1 MASLKETKTRIAS
14 VKSTL
19 QITSAM
25 KMVAAAKLH
34 RAQMAI
40 AGMMPYQEKLH
51 EILQDLL
58 ADGGVRKSLESPL
71 LTAGGSRRVAVVAFS
86 SNSSLCGG
94 FNATAVKSLLGEL
107 EALAQ
112 EGLSHED
119 IDFYPVGRKVAEAG
133 RKIGLPARLDS
144 SHMLDKPAYEPAA
157 GLAQQLI
164 ESFEKGEVGRIVLL
178 YNHYKSNAAQPPVR
192 ETYLPLTLPA
202 GAAIAP
208 ESEEE
213 DLIVEPGKKE
223 VLESLI
229 PKVLLLKVYTVL
241 MDSCAAEHAARTVA
255 MQLAS
260 DNADELL
267 EQLTLE
273 YNKRRQ
279 QAITSEL
286 LDIVG
291 GSLA

>member
-34 RAQMAI
+34 RAQQAI
-40 AGMMPYQEKLH
+40 AGMLPYQEKLH

-58 ADGGVRKSLESPL
+58 ADRSVRAALDTPL
-71 LTAGGSRRVAVVAFS
+71 LQDNGSPRVAVVAFS

-107 EALAQ
+107 AALEDA
-112 EGLSHED
+112 GLQREQ
-119 IDFYPVGRKVAEAG
+119 IDLYPVGRKVAEAA
-133 RKIGLPARLDS
+133 RKTGFLIRRDAS
-144 SHMLDKPAYEPAA
+144 SLLDKPAYEPAA
-157 GLAQQLI
+157 ELARELT

-178 YNHYKSNAAQPPVR
+178 YNHYKSNAAQPPTR
-192 ETYLPLTLPA
+192 EVYLPLELPA
-202 GAAIAP
+202 AL
-208 ESEEE
+208 ESRGDD
-213 DLIVEPGKKE
+213 DLIVEPDRKE
-223 VLESLI
+223 VVEALL
-229 PKVLLLKVYTVL
+229 PKVLLLKIYTVL
-241 MDSCAAEHAARTVA
+241 MDSFAAEQAARTVA

-267 EQLTLE
+267 DQLTLE

>member
-34 RAQMAI
+34 RAQQAI
-40 AGMMPYQEKLH
+40 AGMLPYQEKLH

-58 ADGGVRKSLESPL
+58 SDAKVRTSLDSPL
-71 LTAGGSRRVAVVAFS
+71 LTGNDSRRVAVVAFS

-94 FNATAVKSLLGEL
+94 FNAVAVKSMLGEL
-107 EALAQ
+107 DGLEK
-112 EGLSHED
+112 EGVARND

-133 RKIGLPARLDS
+133 RKIGLTAAYDA
-144 SHMLDKPAYEPAA
+144 SHLLDKPAYAPAA
-157 GLAQQLI
+157 ELAARLTEQ
-164 ESFEKGEVGRIVLL
+164 FEQGKVGRIVLL
-178 YNHYKSNAAQPPVR
+178 YNHYKSNASQPPVR
-192 ETYLPLTLPA
+192 ESYLPLTLPEGHA
-202 GAAIAP
+202 VVG
-208 ESEEE
+208 ED
-213 DLIVEPGKKE
+213 DLIVEPGRKE
-223 VLESLI
+223 VLESLL
-229 PKVLLLKVYTVL
+229 PKVLLLKIYTVL
-241 MDSCAAEHAARTVA
+241 MDSYAAEQAARTVA

-267 EQLTLE
+267 EQLILE

>member
-34 RAQMAI
+34 RAQQAI
-40 AGMMPYQEKLH
+40 GNMLPYQEKLN

-58 ADGGVRKSLESPL
+58 AGKGVREAIDSPL
-71 LTAGGSRRVAVVAFS
+71 LQAGAGDRIALVAFS

-94 FNATAVKSLLGEL
+94 FNATAVKSFLTEL
-107 EALAQ
+107 EKLEK
-112 EGLSHED
+112 EGVARER
-119 IDFYPVGRKVAEAG
+119 IDVYPVGRKMADAV
-133 RKIGLPARLDS
+133 RKVGITARRDASAL
-144 SHMLDKPAYEPAA
+144 LDKPAYEPAA
-157 GLAQQLI
+157 DLARQLT

-178 YNHYKSNAAQPPVR
+178 YNHYKSNASQPPVR
-192 ETYLPLTLPA
+192 ETYLPLSLPE
-202 GAAIAP
+202 AASQ
-208 ESEEE
+208 ELEE

-223 VLESLI
+223 VVEALL
-229 PKVLLLKVYTVL
+229 PKVLLLKIYTVL
-241 MDSCAAEHAARTVA
+241 LDSYAAEQAARTVA

>member
-1 MASLKETKTRIAS
+1 MPSLKETKTRIAS

-25 KMVAAAKLH
+25 KMVAAAKLP
-34 RAQMAI
+34 RAQTAI
-40 AGMMPYQEKLH
+40 GNMLPYQEKLSG
-51 EILQDLL
+51 ILHDLL
-58 ADGGVRKSLESPL
+58 AGSGVVASLDSPL
-71 LTAGGSRRVAVVAFS
+71 LTRGTSPRVAVVAFS
-86 SNSSLCGG
+86 SNTSLCGG
-94 FNATAVKSLLGEL
+94 FNATAVKSLLTEFGKL
-107 EALAQ
+107 ES
-112 EGLSHED
+112 EGLTPAQ
-119 IDFYPVGRKVAEAG
+119 IDFYPVGKKVADAG
-133 RKIGLPARLDS
+133 RKVGFPPKYDA
-144 SHMLDKPAYEPAA
+144 SHLLDKPAYEPAA
-157 GLAQQLI
+157 ELARRLTG
-164 ESFEKGEVGRIVLL
+164 EFEEGRVGRIVLL
-178 YNHYKSNAAQPPVR
+178 HNHYKSNAAQPPVR
-192 ETYLPLTLPA
+192 KTYLPLSLPSVEE
-202 GAAIAP
+202 GAP
-208 ESEEE
+208 DE

-223 VLESLI
+223 VVETLL
-229 PKVLLLKVYTVL
+229 PKVLLLDIYTTL
-241 MDSCAAEHAARTVA
+241 MDSYAAEQAARTVA

>member
-34 RAQMAI
+34 RAQQAI
-40 AGMMPYQEKLH
+40 AGMTPYQEKLL
-51 EILQDLL
+51 EILHDLL
-58 ADGGVRKSLESPL
+58 ANASVRAASDTPL
-71 LTAGGSRRVAVVAFS
+71 LAGNDSKRVALVAFS

-94 FNATAVKSLLGEL
+94 FNTTAVKSLLGEL
-107 EALAQ
+107 DALRKQ
-112 EGLSHED
+112 GLDPEKD
-119 IDFYPVGRKVAEAG
+119 VDFWPVGRKVAEAG
-133 RKIGLPARLDS
+133 RKVGLKARREAGTLLD
-144 SHMLDKPAYEPAA
+144 HPAYEPAA
-157 GLAQQLI
+157 ELAAQLI
-164 ESFEKGEVGRIVLL
+164 DSFGKGEVGSVVLL

-192 ETYLPLTLPA
+192 EVYLPYRLPQDE
-202 GAAIAP
+202 AAVTD
-208 ESEEE
+208 EE
-213 DLIVEPGKKE
+213 LIVEPGRRE
-223 VLESLI
+223 VLEALL
-229 PKVLLLKVYTVL
+229 PKVLLLKIYTVL
-241 MDSCAAEHAARTVA
+241 LDSCAAEHAARTVA

>member
-34 RAQMAI
+34 RAQQAI
-40 AGMMPYQEKLH
+40 AGMLPYQEKLH

-58 ADGGVRKSLESPL
+58 ADRSVRAALDTPL
-71 LTAGGSRRVAVVAFS
+71 LQDNGSPRVAVVAFS

-107 EALAQ
+107 AALEDA
-112 EGLSHED
+112 GLKREQ
-119 IDFYPVGRKVAEAG
+119 IDLYPVGRKVAEAA
-133 RKIGLPARLDS
+133 RKTGFLIRRDAS
-144 SHMLDKPAYEPAA
+144 SLLDKPAYEPAA
-157 GLAQQLI
+157 ELARELT

-178 YNHYKSNAAQPPVR
+178 YNHYKSNAAQPPTR
-192 ETYLPLTLPA
+192 EVYLPLELPA
-202 GAAIAP
+202 AL
-208 ESEEE
+208 ESHADD
-213 DLIVEPGKKE
+213 DLIVEPDRKE
-223 VLESLI
+223 VVEALL
-229 PKVLLLKVYTVL
+229 PKVLLLKIYTVL
-241 MDSCAAEHAARTVA
+241 MDSFAAEQAARTVA

-267 EQLTLE
+267 DQLTLE

>member
-34 RAQMAI
+34 RAQQAI
-40 AGMMPYQEKLH
+40 AGMLPYQEKLY

-58 ADGGVRKSLESPL
+58 SDAKVRSSLDSPL
-71 LTAGGSRRVAVVAFS
+71 LAGNDSKRVAVVAFS

-94 FNATAVKSLLGEL
+94 FNAVAVKSMLSEL
-107 EALAQ
+107 DALEKDGIARA
-112 EGLSHED
+112 D

-133 RKIGLPARLDS
+133 RKIGLTATFDASPL
-144 SHMLDKPAYEPAA
+144 LDKPAYGPATE
-157 GLAQQLI
+157 LAARLTEQ
-164 ESFEKGEVGRIVLL
+164 FEQGKVGRIVLL
-178 YNHYKSNAAQPPVR
+178 YNHYKSNASQPPVR
-192 ETYLPLTLPA
+192 ETYLPLALPE
-202 GAAIAP
+202 GHAAVDD
-208 ESEEE
+208 
-213 DLIVEPGKKE
+213 DLIVEPGRKE
-223 VLESLI
+223 VLESLL
-229 PKVLLLKVYTVL
+229 PKVLLLKIYTVL
-241 MDSCAAEHAARTVA
+241 MDSYAAEQAARTVA

-267 EQLTLE
+267 EQLILE

>member
-1 MASLKETKTRIAS
+1 MASLKETKNRIAS

-34 RAQMAI
+34 RAQNAI
-40 AGMMPYQEKLH
+40 GNMLPYQDKLGD
-51 EILQDLL
+51 ILHNLL
-58 ADGGVRKSLESPL
+58 AGSGVRASLDSPL
-71 LTAGGSRRVAVVAFS
+71 LAQGVSPRVAVVAFS

-94 FNATAVKSLLGEL
+94 FNATAVKSLLAEFEQL
-107 EALAQ
+107 EGQGLTPAQ
-112 EGLSHED
+112 

-133 RKIGLPARLDS
+133 RKVGFIPKHDA
-144 SHMLDKPAYEPAA
+144 SHLLDKPAYEPAA
-157 GLAQQLI
+157 GFARMLTAA
-164 ESFEKGEVGRIVLL
+164 FENGSVGRIILL
-178 YNHYKSNAAQPPVR
+178 YNHYKSNASQPPTR
-192 ETYLPLTLPA
+192 EMYLPVSLPSVEE
-202 GAAIAP
+202 AAR
-208 ESEEE
+208 EE

-223 VLESLI
+223 VLEALL
-229 PKVLLLKVYTVL
+229 PKVLLLKIYTVL
-241 MDSCAAEHAARTVA
+241 MDSYAAEQAARTVA

-291 GSLA
+291 GSYV

>member
-34 RAQMAI
+34 RAQQAI
-40 AGMMPYQEKLH
+40 GNMLPYQEKLN

-58 ADGGVRKSLESPL
+58 GGKGVREAIDSPL
-71 LTAGGSRRVAVVAFS
+71 LKAGASDRIALVAFS

-94 FNATAVKSLLGEL
+94 FNATAVKSLLTEL
-107 EALAQ
+107 ESLEK
-112 EGLSHED
+112 EGVARER
-119 IDFYPVGRKVAEAG
+119 IDVYPVGKKMADAVRKVG
-133 RKIGLPARLDS
+133 ITARHDASNL
-144 SHMLDKPAYEPAA
+144 LDKPAYEPAA
-157 GLAQQLI
+157 ELARQLT

-178 YNHYKSNAAQPPVR
+178 YNHYKSNASQPPVR
-192 ETYLPLTLPA
+192 ETYLPLSLPE
-202 GAAIAP
+202 AASQ
-208 ESEEE
+208 ELEE

-223 VLESLI
+223 VVEALL
-229 PKVLLLKVYTVL
+229 PKVLLLKIYTVL
-241 MDSCAAEHAARTVA
+241 LDSYAAEQAARTVA

>member
-34 RAQMAI
+34 RAQQAI
-40 AGMMPYQEKLH
+40 GNMLPYQEKLN

-58 ADGGVRKSLESPL
+58 AGKGVREAIDSPL
-71 LTAGGSRRVAVVAFS
+71 LQAGASDRITLVAFS

-94 FNATAVKSLLGEL
+94 FNATAVKSFLTEL
-107 EALAQ
+107 EKLEKDGVAR
-112 EGLSHED
+112 ER
-119 IDFYPVGRKVAEAG
+119 IDVYPVGRKMADAV
-133 RKIGLPARLDS
+133 RKVGITAKRDASAL
-144 SHMLDKPAYEPAA
+144 LDKPAYEPATD
-157 GLAQQLI
+157 LARQLT

-178 YNHYKSNAAQPPVR
+178 YNHYKSNASQPPVR
-192 ETYLPLTLPA
+192 ETYLPLSLPETA
-202 GAAIAP
+202 SQ
-208 ESEEE
+208 ELEE

-223 VLESLI
+223 VVEALL
-229 PKVLLLKVYTVL
+229 PKVLLLKIYTVL
-241 MDSCAAEHAARTVA
+241 LDSYAAEQAARTVA

>member
-19 QITSAM
+19 QITAAM

-34 RAQMAI
+34 RAQQAI
-40 AGMMPYQEKLH
+40 AGMLPYEEKLH
-51 EILQDLL
+51 GILQRLL
-58 ADGGVRKSLESPL
+58 ADRVVRTSLETPL
-71 LTAGGSRRVAVVAFS
+71 LQENGSPRVAVVAFS

-94 FNATAVKSLLGEL
+94 FNATAVKSLLTEL
-107 EALAQ
+107 SALEDA
-112 EGLSHED
+112 GLTRGQ
-119 IDFYPVGRKVAEAG
+119 IDLYPVGRKVAEAA
-133 RKIGLPARLDS
+133 RKTGFTIRRDASAL
-144 SHMLDKPAYEPAA
+144 LDKPAYEPAA
-157 GLAQQLI
+157 DLARQLT

-178 YNHYKSNAAQPPVR
+178 YNHYKSNASQPPTR
-192 ETYLPLTLPA
+192 DIYLPLELPA
-202 GAAIAP
+202 AQVTRNDD
-208 ESEEE
+208 
-213 DLIVEPGKKE
+213 DLIVEPGRKE
-223 VLESLI
+223 VVEALL
-229 PKVLLLKVYTVL
+229 PKVLLLKIYTVL
-241 MDSCAAEHAARTVA
+241 MDSFAAEQAARTVA

-267 EQLTLE
+267 DQLTLE

>member
-19 QITSAM
+19 QITAAM

-34 RAQMAI
+34 RAQQAI
-40 AGMMPYQEKLH
+40 AGMLPYEEKLH
-51 EILQDLL
+51 GILQNLL
-58 ADGGVRKSLESPL
+58 ADSAVRKSLETPL
-71 LTAGGSRRVAVVAFS
+71 LQENGSPRVAVVAFS

-107 EALAQ
+107 GALEDA
-112 EGLSHED
+112 GLSREQ
-119 IDFYPVGRKVAEAG
+119 IDLYPVGRKVAEAA
-133 RKIGLPARLDS
+133 RKTGFRIRRDASVL
-144 SHMLDKPAYEPAA
+144 LDKPAYEPAA
-157 GLAQQLI
+157 DLARQLI

-178 YNHYKSNAAQPPVR
+178 YNHYKSNASQPPTR
-192 ETYLPLTLPA
+192 ELYLPLELPA
-202 GAAIAP
+202 TL
-208 ESEEE
+208 ESREED
-213 DLIVEPGKKE
+213 DLIVEPGRKE
-223 VLESLI
+223 VVEALL
-229 PKVLLLKVYTVL
+229 PKVLLLKIYTVL
-241 MDSCAAEHAARTVA
+241 MDSYAAEQAARTVA

-267 EQLTLE
+267 DQLTLE

-291 GSLA
+291 GSLT

>member
-19 QITSAM
+19 QITAAM

-34 RAQMAI
+34 RAQQAI
-40 AGMMPYQEKLH
+40 GNMVPYQEKLH

-58 ADGGVRKSLESPL
+58 VGSGVRASVESPL
-71 LTAGGSRRVAVVAFS
+71 LTPSDNRRVAIVAFS

-107 EALAQ
+107 DRLQA
-112 EGLSHED
+112 EGLTWED
-119 IDFYPVGRKVAEAG
+119 IDFYPAGRKVAEAG
-133 RKIGLPARLDS
+133 RKVGLKAAMDA
-144 SHMLDKPAYEPAA
+144 SHLLDKPAYAPAA
-157 GLAQQLI
+157 QLAQTLI
-164 ESFEKGEVGRIVLL
+164 ERFEKGEIGRIILL
-178 YNHYKSNAAQPPVR
+178 YNHYKSNASQPPVR
-192 ETYLPLTLPA
+192 ETYLPLTLPETA
-202 GAAIAP
+202 DGP
-208 ESEEE
+208 VEE
-213 DLIVEPGKKE
+213 DLIVEPGKKQ
-223 VLESLI
+223 VLESLL
-229 PKVLLLKVYTVL
+229 PKVLLLKIYTVL
-241 MDSCAAEHAARTVA
+241 MDSYAAEQAARTVA

>member
-34 RAQMAI
+34 RAQQAI
-40 AGMMPYQEKLH
+40 TGMVPYQDKLAS
-51 EILQDLL
+51 ILHDLL
-58 ADGGVRKSLESPL
+58 SGAGVRASLDSPL
-71 LTAGGSRRVAVVAFS
+71 LREGASPRVAVVAFS

-94 FNATAVKSLLGEL
+94 FNATAVKALLSEL
-107 EALAQ
+107 DALESAGMPREQ
-112 EGLSHED
+112 
-119 IDFYPVGRKVAEAG
+119 IDLYAVGKKIADAA
-133 RKIGLPARLDS
+133 RKIGFPLREDA
-144 SHMLDKPAYEPAA
+144 SHLLDKPSYEPAA
-157 GLAQQLI
+157 AFAQKLTD
-164 ESFEKGEVGRIVLL
+164 SFEKGEVGRIILL
-178 YNHYKSNAAQPPVR
+178 YNHYKSNASQPPTR
-192 ETYLPLTLPA
+192 EIYLPLALPPVA
-202 GAAIAP
+202 EGAL
-208 ESEEE
+208 ED

-223 VLESLI
+223 VVEALL
-229 PKVLLLKVYTVL
+229 PKVLLLKIFTVL
-241 MDSCAAEHAARTVA
+241 MDSYAAEQAARTVA

-291 GSLA
+291 GSLT

>member
-19 QITSAM
+19 QITAAM

-34 RAQMAI
+34 RAQQAI
-40 AGMMPYQEKLH
+40 AGMLPYQEKLH

-58 ADGGVRKSLESPL
+58 ADRSVRAALDTPL
-71 LTAGGSRRVAVVAFS
+71 LQDNGSPRVAVVAFS

-107 EALAQ
+107 AALEDA
-112 EGLSHED
+112 GLQREQ
-119 IDFYPVGRKVAEAG
+119 IDLYPVGRKIAEAA
-133 RKIGLPARLDS
+133 RKTGFPVRRDAS
-144 SHMLDKPAYEPAA
+144 SLLDKPAYEPAA
-157 GLAQQLI
+157 ELARELT

-178 YNHYKSNAAQPPVR
+178 YNHYKSNAAQPPTR
-192 ETYLPLTLPA
+192 EVYLPLELPA
-202 GAAIAP
+202 AL
-208 ESEEE
+208 ESRSDD
-213 DLIVEPGKKE
+213 DLIVEPDRKE
-223 VLESLI
+223 VVEALL
-229 PKVLLLKVYTVL
+229 PKVLLLKIYTVL
-241 MDSCAAEHAARTVA
+241 MDSFAAEQAARTVA

-267 EQLTLE
+267 DQLTLE

>member
-34 RAQMAI
+34 RAQQAI
-40 AGMMPYQEKLH
+40 GNMVPYQEKLH

-58 ADGGVRKSLESPL
+58 AGKGVREVIESPL
-71 LTAGGSRRVAVVAFS
+71 LKAGASDRIALVAFS

-94 FNATAVKSLLGEL
+94 FNATAVKSFLTEL
-107 EALAQ
+107 ERL
-112 EGLSHED
+112 ENDGVTRD
-119 IDFYPVGRKVAEAG
+119 RIDVYPVGKKMADAIRKVGITPRRDASA
-133 RKIGLPARLDS
+133 L
-144 SHMLDKPAYEPAA
+144 LDKPAYEPAA
-157 GLAQQLI
+157 ELARELT
-164 ESFEKGEVGRIVLL
+164 ERFEKGEVASIVLL
-178 YNHYKSNAAQPPVR
+178 YNHYKSNASQPPVR
-192 ETYLPLTLPA
+192 ETYLPLSL
-202 GAAIAP
+202 P
-208 ESEEE
+208 ESASQDLEE
-213 DLIVEPGKKE
+213 DFIVEPGKKE
-223 VLESLI
+223 VVEALL
-229 PKVLLLKVYTVL
+229 PKVLLLKIYTVL
-241 MDSCAAEHAARTVA
+241 LDSYAAEQAARTVA

-291 GSLA
+291 GTLT

>member
-19 QITSAM
+19 QITAAM

-34 RAQMAI
+34 RAQQAI
-40 AGMMPYQEKLH
+40 AGMLPYEEKLH
-51 EILQDLL
+51 GILQRLL
-58 ADGGVRKSLESPL
+58 ADRVVRSSLETPL
-71 LTAGGSRRVAVVAFS
+71 LQENGSPRVAVVAFS

-94 FNATAVKSLLGEL
+94 FNATAVKSLLTEL
-107 EALAQ
+107 SALEDA
-112 EGLSHED
+112 GLTRGQ
-119 IDFYPVGRKVAEAG
+119 IDLYPVGRKVAEAA
-133 RKIGLPARLDS
+133 RKTGFTIRRDASAL
-144 SHMLDKPAYEPAA
+144 LDKPAYEPAA
-157 GLAQQLI
+157 ELARQLT

-178 YNHYKSNAAQPPVR
+178 YNHYKSNASQPPTR
-192 ETYLPLTLPA
+192 DIYLPLELPA
-202 GAAIAP
+202 AREAQGDD
-208 ESEEE
+208 
-213 DLIVEPGKKE
+213 DLIVEPGRKE
-223 VLESLI
+223 VVEALL
-229 PKVLLLKVYTVL
+229 PKVLLLKIYTVL
-241 MDSCAAEHAARTVA
+241 MDSFAAEQAARTVA

-267 EQLTLE
+267 DQLTLE

-291 GSLA
+291 GSLT

>member
-34 RAQMAI
+34 RAQLAI
-40 AGMMPYQEKLH
+40 AGMLPYQEKLH
-51 EILQDLL
+51 GILQDLL
-58 ADGGVRKSLESPL
+58 AGEGVRASLETPL
-71 LTAGGSRRVAVVAFS
+71 LSEGEGTRTAVVAFS

-94 FNATAVKSLLGEL
+94 FNATAVKSLLSEL
-107 EALAQ
+107 DALRKA
-112 EGLSHED
+112 GLNPETD

-133 RKIGLPARLDS
+133 RKVGLQAHYDASKL
-144 SHMLDKPAYEPAA
+144 LDKPAWEPTAA
-157 GLAQQLI
+157 FAQQLI
-164 ESFEKGEVGRIVLL
+164 DSFEKGEVSRIILL
-178 YNHYKSNAAQPPVR
+178 YNHYKSNASQPPTR
-192 ETYLPLTLPA
+192 ETYLPLTLPE
-202 GAAIAP
+202 AAT
-208 ESEEE
+208 EQDSG
-213 DLIVEPGKKE
+213 DLIVEPGRKE
-223 VLESLI
+223 VVESLL
-229 PKVLLLKVYTVL
+229 PQVLRLKIYTVL
-241 MDSCAAEHAARTVA
+241 LDSSAAEHAARTVA

-291 GSLA
+291 GSVA

>member
-1 MASLKETKTRIAS
+1 MASLKETKTRIGS

-34 RAQMAI
+34 RAQQAI
-40 AGMMPYQEKLH
+40 GNMLPYQQKLH

-58 ADGGVRKSLESPL
+58 AGKGVREAIDSPL
-71 LTAGGSRRVAVVAFS
+71 LKAGESDRIALVAFS

-94 FNATAVKSLLGEL
+94 FNATAVKSLLSEL
-107 EALAQ
+107 DRLEK
-112 EGLSHED
+112 EGVTRD
-119 IDFYPVGRKVAEAG
+119 RIDVYPVGKKMAEAV
-133 RKIGLPARLDS
+133 RKIGIPARQDA
-144 SHMLDKPAYEPAA
+144 SHLLDKPAYEPAA
-157 GLAQQLI
+157 ELAQQLT

-178 YNHYKSNAAQPPVR
+178 YNHYKSNASQPPVR
-192 ETYLPLTLPA
+192 ETYLPLSLPEA
-202 GAAIAP
+202 DGQ
-208 ESEEE
+208 ELEE

-223 VLESLI
+223 VVEALL
-229 PKVLLLKVYTVL
+229 PKVLLLKIYTVL
-241 MDSCAAEHAARTVA
+241 MDSYAAEQAARTVA

>member
-1 MASLKETKTRIAS
+1 MASLKETKTRIGS

-34 RAQMAI
+34 RAQQAI
-40 AGMMPYQEKLH
+40 GNMVPYQEKLH

-58 ADGGVRKSLESPL
+58 AGSGVRASLDSPL
-71 LTAGGSRRVAVVAFS
+71 LKENGSDRVALVAFS

-94 FNATAVKSLLGEL
+94 FNATAVKSFLNEL
-107 EALAQ
+107 ESLEADGVTR
-112 EGLSHED
+112 ER
-119 IDFYPVGRKVAEAG
+119 IDVYPVGKKMAEAV
-133 RKIGLPARLDS
+133 RKTGIAARFDA
-144 SHMLDKPAYEPAA
+144 SHLLDKPAYEPAA
-157 GLAQQLI
+157 ALAQQLLD
-164 ESFEKGEVGRIVLL
+164 SFEKGEVGRIVLL

-192 ETYLPLTLPA
+192 ETYLPLALPEAA
-202 GAAIAP
+202 GRNQD
-208 ESEEE
+208 EE
-213 DLIVEPGKKE
+213 LIVEPGKKE
-223 VLESLI
+223 VVEDLL
-229 PKVLLLKVYTVL
+229 PKVLLLKIYTVL
-241 MDSCAAEHAARTVA
+241 MDSYAAEQAARTVA

>member
-34 RAQMAI
+34 RAQQAI
-40 AGMMPYQEKLH
+40 GNMLPYQEKLN

-58 ADGGVRKSLESPL
+58 AGKGVREAIDSPL
-71 LTAGGSRRVAVVAFS
+71 LQAGASDRIALVAFS

-94 FNATAVKSLLGEL
+94 FNATAVKSFLTEL
-107 EALAQ
+107 ESLEK
-112 EGLSHED
+112 EGVSRER
-119 IDFYPVGRKVAEAG
+119 IDVYPVGKKMADAVRKVGITAKRDASA
-133 RKIGLPARLDS
+133 L
-144 SHMLDKPAYEPAA
+144 LDKPAYEPAA
-157 GLAQQLI
+157 ELARQLT

-178 YNHYKSNAAQPPVR
+178 YNHYKSNASQPPVR
-192 ETYLPLTLPA
+192 ETYLPLSLPE
-202 GAAIAP
+202 AASQ
-208 ESEEE
+208 ELEE

-223 VLESLI
+223 VVEALL
-229 PKVLLLKVYTVL
+229 PKVLLLKIYTVL
-241 MDSCAAEHAARTVA
+241 LDSYAAEQAARTVA

>member
-34 RAQMAI
+34 RAQQAI
-40 AGMMPYQEKLH
+40 AGMLPYQEKLH

-58 ADGGVRKSLESPL
+58 ADRSVRAALDTPL
-71 LTAGGSRRVAVVAFS
+71 LQDNGSPRVAVVAFS

-107 EALAQ
+107 AALEDA
-112 EGLSHED
+112 GLKREQ
-119 IDFYPVGRKVAEAG
+119 IDLYPVGRKVAEAA
-133 RKIGLPARLDS
+133 RKTGFLIRRDAS
-144 SHMLDKPAYEPAA
+144 SLLDKPAYEPAA
-157 GLAQQLI
+157 ELARELT

-178 YNHYKSNAAQPPVR
+178 YNHYKSNAAQPPTR
-192 ETYLPLTLPA
+192 EVYLPLELPA
-202 GAAIAP
+202 AL
-208 ESEEE
+208 ESQADD
-213 DLIVEPGKKE
+213 DLIVEPDRKE
-223 VLESLI
+223 VVEALL
-229 PKVLLLKVYTVL
+229 PKVLLLKIYTVL
-241 MDSCAAEHAARTVA
+241 MDSFAAEQAARTVA

-267 EQLTLE
+267 DQLTLE

>member
-40 AGMMPYQEKLH
+40 ANMVPYQEKLH

-58 ADGGVRKSLESPL
+58 AGKGVREAIDSPL
-71 LTAGGSRRVAVVAFS
+71 LQAGGSDRVALVAFS

-94 FNATAVKSLLGEL
+94 FNATAVKSLLNEL
-107 EALAQ
+107 EKLER
-112 EGLSHED
+112 EGVTRD
-119 IDFYPVGRKVAEAG
+119 RIDVYPVGKKIAEAV
-133 RKIGLPARLDS
+133 RKIGITPRRDAS
-144 SHMLDKPAYEPAA
+144 SLLDKPAYEPAA
-157 GLAQQLI
+157 ELAEELTQ
-164 ESFEKGEVGRIVLL
+164 SFEKGEVGRIILL
-178 YNHYKSNAAQPPVR
+178 YNHYKSNASQPPVR
-192 ETYLPLTLPA
+192 ETYLPLALPEA
-202 GAAIAP
+202 EAQAL
-208 ESEEE
+208 EE

-223 VLESLI
+223 VVEALL
-229 PKVLLLKVYTVL
+229 PKVLLLKIYTVL
-241 MDSCAAEHAARTVA
+241 MDSYAAEQAARTVA

>member
-34 RAQMAI
+34 RAQQAI
-40 AGMMPYQEKLH
+40 TGMLPYQEKLH
-51 EILQDLL
+51 GILQDLL
-58 ADGGVRKSLESPL
+58 ADRNVRTALETPL
-71 LTAGGSRRVAVVAFS
+71 LRDNGSPRVAVVAFS

-94 FNATAVKSLLGEL
+94 FNTTAVKALLNEL
-107 EALAQ
+107 GAL
-112 EGLSHED
+112 ED
-119 IDFYPVGRKVAEAG
+119 AGVQREQIDLYPVGRKVAEAA
-133 RKIGLPARLDS
+133 RKTGFIIRRDAS
-144 SHMLDKPAYEPAA
+144 SLLDKPAYEPAA
-157 GLAQQLI
+157 ELARELI
-164 ESFEKGEVGRIVLL
+164 DSFEKGEVGRIVLL
-178 YNHYKSNAAQPPVR
+178 YNHYKSNASQPPTR
-192 ETYLPLTLPA
+192 EIYLPLVLPETVA
-202 GAAIAP
+202 GP
-208 ESEEE
+208 VDD
-213 DLIVEPGKKE
+213 DLIVEPSRKE
-223 VLESLI
+223 VVEELL

-241 MDSCAAEHAARTVA
+241 MDSYAAEQAARTVA

-291 GSLA
+291 GSLT

>member
-19 QITSAM
+19 QITAAM

-34 RAQMAI
+34 RAQQAI
-40 AGMMPYQEKLH
+40 AGMLPYEEKLH
-51 EILQDLL
+51 GILQNLL
-58 ADGGVRKSLESPL
+58 ADSAVRKSLETPL
-71 LTAGGSRRVAVVAFS
+71 LQENGSPRVAVVAFS

-107 EALAQ
+107 GALEDA
-112 EGLSHED
+112 GLSREQ
-119 IDFYPVGRKVAEAG
+119 IDLYPVGRKVAEAA
-133 RKIGLPARLDS
+133 RKTGFRIRRDASVL
-144 SHMLDKPAYEPAA
+144 LDKPAYEPAA
-157 GLAQQLI
+157 DLARQLI

-178 YNHYKSNAAQPPVR
+178 YNHYKSNASLPPTR
-192 ETYLPLTLPA
+192 ELYLPLELPA
-202 GAAIAP
+202 TL
-208 ESEEE
+208 ESREED
-213 DLIVEPGKKE
+213 DLIVEPGRKE
-223 VLESLI
+223 VVEALL
-229 PKVLLLKVYTVL
+229 PKVLLLKIYTVL
-241 MDSCAAEHAARTVA
+241 MDSYAAEQAARTVA

-267 EQLTLE
+267 DQLTLE
-273 YNKRRQ
+273 YNKRSQ

-291 GSLA
+291 GSLT

>member
-19 QITSAM
+19 QITAAM

-34 RAQMAI
+34 RAQQAI
-40 AGMMPYQEKLH
+40 AGMLPYEEKLH
-51 EILQDLL
+51 GILQNLL
-58 ADGGVRKSLESPL
+58 ADRVVRTSLETPL
-71 LTAGGSRRVAVVAFS
+71 LQENGSPRVAIVAFS

-94 FNATAVKSLLGEL
+94 FNATAVKSLLTEL
-107 EALAQ
+107 SALEDA
-112 EGLSHED
+112 GLTREQ
-119 IDFYPVGRKVAEAG
+119 IDLYPVGRKVAEAA
-133 RKIGLPARLDS
+133 RKTGFSIRRDASAL
-144 SHMLDKPAYEPAA
+144 LDKPAYEPAA
-157 GLAQQLI
+157 ELARQLT

-178 YNHYKSNAAQPPVR
+178 YNHYKSNAAQPPTR
-192 ETYLPLTLPA
+192 DIYLPLELPDAA
-202 GAAIAP
+202 GNQADD
-208 ESEEE
+208 
-213 DLIVEPGKKE
+213 DLIVEPGRKE
-223 VLESLI
+223 VVEALL
-229 PKVLLLKVYTVL
+229 PKVLLLKIYTVL
-241 MDSCAAEHAARTVA
+241 MDSFAAEQAARTVA

-267 EQLTLE
+267 DQLTLE

>member
-19 QITSAM
+19 QITAAM

-34 RAQMAI
+34 RAQQAI
-40 AGMMPYQEKLH
+40 AGMLPYEEKLH
-51 EILQDLL
+51 GILQRLL
-58 ADGGVRKSLESPL
+58 ADRVVRTSLETPL
-71 LTAGGSRRVAVVAFS
+71 LQENGSPRVAVVAFS

-94 FNATAVKSLLGEL
+94 FNATAVKSLLTEL
-107 EALAQ
+107 SALEDA
-112 EGLSHED
+112 GLTREQ
-119 IDFYPVGRKVAEAG
+119 IDLYPVGRKVAEAA
-133 RKIGLPARLDS
+133 RKTGFTIRRDASAL
-144 SHMLDKPAYEPAA
+144 LDKPAYEPAA
-157 GLAQQLI
+157 ELARQLT

-178 YNHYKSNAAQPPVR
+178 YNHYKSNASQPPTR
-192 ETYLPLTLPA
+192 DIYLPLELPA
-202 GAAIAP
+202 AQEAQGDN
-208 ESEEE
+208 
-213 DLIVEPGKKE
+213 DLIVEPGRKE
-223 VLESLI
+223 VVEALL
-229 PKVLLLKVYTVL
+229 PKVLLLKIYTVL
-241 MDSCAAEHAARTVA
+241 MDSYAAEQAARTVA

-267 EQLTLE
+267 DQLTLE

>member
-19 QITSAM
+19 QITAAM

-34 RAQMAI
+34 RAQQAI
-40 AGMMPYQEKLH
+40 AGMLPYQEKLH

-58 ADGGVRKSLESPL
+58 ADRSVRAALDTPL
-71 LTAGGSRRVAVVAFS
+71 LQDNGCPRVAVVAFS

-94 FNATAVKSLLGEL
+94 FNATAVKSLLSEL
-107 EALAQ
+107 AALEDA
-112 EGLSHED
+112 GLQREQ
-119 IDFYPVGRKVAEAG
+119 IDLYPVGRKVAEAA
-133 RKIGLPARLDS
+133 RKTGFPIRRDAS
-144 SHMLDKPAYEPAA
+144 SLLDKPAYEPAA
-157 GLAQQLI
+157 ELARELT

-178 YNHYKSNAAQPPVR
+178 YNHYKSNAAQPPTR
-192 ETYLPLTLPA
+192 EVYLPLELPA
-202 GAAIAP
+202 AL
-208 ESEEE
+208 ESRGDD
-213 DLIVEPGKKE
+213 DLIVEPDRKE
-223 VLESLI
+223 VVEALL
-229 PKVLLLKVYTVL
+229 PKVLLLKIYTVL
-241 MDSCAAEHAARTVA
+241 MDSFAAEQAARTVA

-267 EQLTLE
+267 DQLTLE

>member
-1 MASLKETKTRIAS
+1 MASLKETKNRIAS

-34 RAQMAI
+34 RAQLAI
-40 AGMMPYQEKLH
+40 GNMGPYQQKLS
-51 EILQDLL
+51 EILDDLL
-58 ADGGVRKSLESPL
+58 AGQGVRASLDTPL
-71 LTAGGSRRVAVVAFS
+71 LRENDCPRVAVVAFS

-94 FNATAVKSLLGEL
+94 FNTTAVKSLLAEFGQL
-107 EALAQ
+107 EDA
-112 EGLSHED
+112 GLTPEQ

-133 RKIGLPARLDS
+133 RKVGFTPKLDA
-144 SHMLDKPAYEPAA
+144 SHLLDKPSYEPAA
-157 GLAQQLI
+157 ELATRLT
-164 ESFEKGEVGRIVLL
+164 ESFEKGETGRIVLL

-192 ETYLPLTLPA
+192 ETYLPLSLPA
-202 GAAIAP
+202 VA
-208 ESEEE
+208 ESGLEEE
-213 DLIVEPGKKE
+213 LIVEPGKKE
-223 VLESLI
+223 VVEALL
-229 PKVLLLKVYTVL
+229 PQVLLLKIYTVL
-241 MDSCAAEHAARTVA
+241 MDSYAAEQAARTVA

>member
-19 QITSAM
+19 QITAAM

-34 RAQMAI
+34 RAQQAI
-40 AGMMPYQEKLH
+40 GNMVPYQEKLH

-58 ADGGVRKSLESPL
+58 VGNGVRASVESPL
-71 LTAGGSRRVAVVAFS
+71 LTPSDNRRVAIVAFS

-107 EALAQ
+107 DRLQA
-112 EGLSHED
+112 EGLTWED
-119 IDFYPVGRKVAEAG
+119 IDFYPAGRKVAEAG
-133 RKIGLPARLDS
+133 RKVGLKAAMDA
-144 SHMLDKPAYEPAA
+144 SHLLDKPAYAPAA
-157 GLAQQLI
+157 QLAQTLI
-164 ESFEKGEVGRIVLL
+164 ERFEKGEIGRIILL
-178 YNHYKSNAAQPPVR
+178 YNHYKSNASQPPVR
-192 ETYLPLTLPA
+192 ETYLPLTLPETA
-202 GAAIAP
+202 DGP
-208 ESEEE
+208 VEE

-223 VLESLI
+223 VLESLL
-229 PKVLLLKVYTVL
+229 PKVLLLKIYTVL
-241 MDSCAAEHAARTVA
+241 MDSYAAEQAARTVA

>member
-34 RAQMAI
+34 RAQQAI
-40 AGMMPYQEKLH
+40 AGMLPYQEKLH

-58 ADGGVRKSLESPL
+58 SDAKVRTSLDSPL
-71 LTAGGSRRVAVVAFS
+71 LAGNDSKRVAMVAFS

-94 FNATAVKSLLGEL
+94 FNAVAVKSMLGEL
-107 EALAQ
+107 ENLEKDGIARA
-112 EGLSHED
+112 D

-133 RKIGLPARLDS
+133 RKIGLAAAYDASQL
-144 SHMLDKPAYEPAA
+144 LDKPAYGPAA
-157 GLAQQLI
+157 ELAARLTEQ
-164 ESFEKGEVGRIVLL
+164 FEQGKVGRIVLL
-178 YNHYKSNAAQPPVR
+178 YNHYKSNASQPPVR
-192 ETYLPLTLPA
+192 ETYLPLALPE
-202 GAAIAP
+202 GHAAVDD
-208 ESEEE
+208 
-213 DLIVEPGKKE
+213 DLIVEPGRKE
-223 VLESLI
+223 VLESLL
-229 PKVLLLKVYTVL
+229 PKVLLLKIYTVL
-241 MDSCAAEHAARTVA
+241 MDSYAAEQAARTVA

-267 EQLTLE
+267 EQLILE

>member
-1 MASLKETKTRIAS
+1 MASLKETKNRIAS

-34 RAQMAI
+34 RAQQAI
-40 AGMMPYQEKLH
+40 GNMVPYQQKLN
-51 EILQDLL
+51 EILHDLL
-58 ADGGVRKSLESPL
+58 AGSGVLASLDSPL
-71 LTAGGSRRVAVVAFS
+71 LREGTSNRVAVVAFS

-94 FNATAVKSLLGEL
+94 FNATAVKSLLSEFERL
-107 EALAQ
+107 ET
-112 EGLSHED
+112 EGLTPGQV
-119 IDFYPVGRKVAEAG
+119 DFYPVGRKVADAG
-133 RKIGLPARLDS
+133 RKVGFPPVYDASNL
-144 SHMLDKPAYEPAA
+144 LDKPAYEPAA
-157 GLAQQLI
+157 ELARLLTGR
-164 ESFEKGEVGRIVLL
+164 FEQGEVGRIILL
-178 YNHYKSNAAQPPVR
+178 YNHYKSNASQPPVR
-192 ETYLPLTLPA
+192 ETYLPLHLPSVA
-202 GAAIAP
+202 
-208 ESEEE
+208 ESGLEEE
-213 DLIVEPGKKE
+213 LIVEPGKKE
-223 VLESLI
+223 VVESLL
-229 PKVLLLKVYTVL
+229 PKVLLLKIYTVL
-241 MDSCAAEHAARTVA
+241 MDSYAAEQAARTVA

>member
-34 RAQMAI
+34 RAQQAI
-40 AGMMPYQEKLH
+40 AGMLPYQEKLH

-58 ADGGVRKSLESPL
+58 ADRSVRAALDTPL
-71 LTAGGSRRVAVVAFS
+71 LQDNGSPRVAVVAFS

-107 EALAQ
+107 AALEDA
-112 EGLSHED
+112 GLKREQ
-119 IDFYPVGRKVAEAG
+119 IDLYPVGRKVAEAA
-133 RKIGLPARLDS
+133 RKTGFLIRRDAS
-144 SHMLDKPAYEPAA
+144 SLLDKPAYEPAA
-157 GLAQQLI
+157 ELARELTD
-164 ESFEKGEVGRIVLL
+164 SFEKGEVGRIVLL
-178 YNHYKSNAAQPPVR
+178 YNHYKSNAAQPPTR
-192 ETYLPLTLPA
+192 EVYLPLELPA
-202 GAAIAP
+202 AL
-208 ESEEE
+208 ESQADD
-213 DLIVEPGKKE
+213 DLIVEPDRKE
-223 VLESLI
+223 VVEALL
-229 PKVLLLKVYTVL
+229 PKVLLLKIYTVL
-241 MDSCAAEHAARTVA
+241 MDSFAAEQAARTVA

-267 EQLTLE
+267 DQLTLE

>member
-34 RAQMAI
+34 RAQQAI
-40 AGMMPYQEKLH
+40 GNMVPYQEKLH

-58 ADGGVRKSLESPL
+58 AGKGVREAIESPL
-71 LTAGGSRRVAVVAFS
+71 LKAGASDRIALVAFS

-94 FNATAVKSLLGEL
+94 FNATAVKSFLTEL
-107 EALAQ
+107 ERL
-112 EGLSHED
+112 ENDGVTRD
-119 IDFYPVGRKVAEAG
+119 RIDVYPVGKKMADAIRKVGITPRRDASA
-133 RKIGLPARLDS
+133 L
-144 SHMLDKPAYEPAA
+144 LDKPAYEPAA
-157 GLAQQLI
+157 ELARELT
-164 ESFEKGEVGRIVLL
+164 ERFEKGEVASIVLL
-178 YNHYKSNAAQPPVR
+178 YNHYKSNASQPPVR
-192 ETYLPLTLPA
+192 ETYLPLSL
-202 GAAIAP
+202 P
-208 ESEEE
+208 ESASQDLEE
-213 DLIVEPGKKE
+213 DFIVEPGKKE
-223 VLESLI
+223 VVEALL
-229 PKVLLLKVYTVL
+229 PKVLLLKIYTVL
-241 MDSCAAEHAARTVA
+241 LDSYAAEQAARTVA

-291 GSLA
+291 GTLT